1 MQLQRRKGI
10 FFMKDMNFARW
21 ERSDLKNS
29 KEKQLPGKVWYRKG
43 KMQWLIMRSHGMI
56 IKVSKALLNI

>member
-1 MQLQRRKGI
+1 
-10 FFMKDMNFARW
+10 MKDMNFARW